1 MVSRDSR
8 KGRSL
13 KSKRKLKMKSKMK
26 FTREDGGGGM
36 ASAPKVR
43 EERK

>member
-26 FTREDGGGGM
+26 FTREDGGGM